1 MMDFMDSYNAFIG
14 LTIAILSMI
23 FGEYWMLFAGFL
35 LLNIFDWIT
44 GWANSR
50 KKRVVSSKKG
60 LDGILKKMGYWI
72 LIAIAYMISA
82 IFIKVGEVIHVNLH
96 ITTFFGLFVLCS
108 LIINE
113 ARSIMENLVELGV
126 PIPYI
131 MIRGLEVVDKT
142 IDEVSHLGVD
152 ESDISEELMD
162 AINEDEGE

>member
-1 MMDFMDSYNAFIG
+1 MNFMDSYNAYVG
-14 LTIAILSMI
+14 LLIAILSMI

-35 LLNIFDWIT
+35 VLNIFDWLT

-60 LDGILKKMGYWI
+60 LDGILKKMGYWV
-72 LIAIAYMISA
+72 LIAVAYMISA
-82 IFIKVGEVIHVNLH
+82 IFIEVGNAIHVDLH

-113 ARSIMENLVELGV
+113 VRSILENLVELGV

-152 ESDISEELMD
+152 ESDIPEELIESID
-162 AINEDEGE
+162 EDKGD